1 MPIDKSKLTREI
13 LEKAAQCET
22 SNELIA
28 LAKSEGMELTKAE
41 ADAYLEELENAEL
54 DETALEKVAGGEI
67 TTQGL
72 SKAVYGK
79 KGSGTNK

>member
-13 LEKAAQCET
+13 
-22 SNELIA
+22 
-28 LAKSEGMELTKAE
+28 
-41 ADAYLEELENAEL
+41 
-54 DETALEKVAGGEI
+54 LEKVAGGEI

-79 KGSGTNK
+79 KGAGTNK